1 MARRHLAEQ
10 GAAALSVRAVAREL
24 GMASSAIY
32 RYVTSRDDLL
42 TLLIVEAYDAVG
54 EVAEQAAE
62 ASRRRAPRR
71 RWVTVAAA
79 VRAWAL
85 ANPHEYALVYGS
97 PVPGYEA
104 PVRTTASGT
113 RVSFALLSI
122 VRDAAAKGQLGPP
135 QVADVPPRLAA
146 DLDQLRTTLDLHV
159 GDETLLAVLLAWTQL
174 FGLLSFELFNQT
186 RGVVSDDEALFDAA
200 TTAMATAIGLQASA
214 AQAGV
219 TGGRSDQGKSIQ
231 RSVLR
236 HE

>member
-1 MARRHLAEQ
+1 METAPLPPSARARARLELTAEISAVARRHLADH
-10 GAAALSVRAVAREL
+10 GAAALSVRAIAREL

-32 RYVTSRDDLL
+32 RYVASRDDLL

-54 EVAEQAAE
+54 AVAEQAAE

-71 RWVTVAAA
+71 RWVAVASA

-104 PVRTTASGT
+104 PERTTAPGT

-122 VRDAAAKGQLGPP
+122 VRDAAVKGQLAPP
-135 QVADVPPRLAA
+135 RAAHVPARLAA
-146 DLDQLRTTLDLHV
+146 DLDQLRVIVDLNV
-159 GDETLLAVLLAWTQL
+159 DDATVLAVLLAWTQL

-186 RGVVSDDEALFDAA
+186 RGVVSDDEALFEAA
-200 TTAMATAIGLQASA
+200 TTAMAAAIGL
-214 AQAGV
+214 
-219 TGGRSDQGKSIQ
+219 
-231 RSVLR
+231 
-236 HE
+236 